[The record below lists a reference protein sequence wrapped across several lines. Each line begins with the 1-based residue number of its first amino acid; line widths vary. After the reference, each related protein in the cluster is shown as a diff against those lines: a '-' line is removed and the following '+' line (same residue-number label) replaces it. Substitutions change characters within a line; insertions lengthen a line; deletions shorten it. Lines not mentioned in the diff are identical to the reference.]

1 LIYLALL
8 ATCSPH
14 HAAGSTMA
22 SASAFIFAILGSQI
36 STGLAVNCPLKQDS
50 AACNS
55 YLPTGGCSCAEQGLA
70 NGVATATYTPG
81 SESACCKAATPVT
94 CMAKYT
100 ANQAFCGSGKRI
112 IYSKIAAAAGATSVE
127 NIANCCETTPTVT
140 CADVS
145 CTAARRRAG
154 SAHMKMKTGVAATAV
169 TTEGACETSCCE
181 LDSTLCINGASAGKT
196 CAADF
201 VMNAFLDATD
211 APTAAAAVT
220 FADDATY
227 KSNCCTAK
235 AVCGAAPTCAAYM
248 TAQTPAAPT
257 KKCAGAVCS
266 SADCCTLKPTSCI
279 GQDSKCGAGFT
290 LGADLGAAKS
300 FAAGDNDAA
309 IKTACCIA
317 TPTATTQTCQDRWA
331 AVTAGAAAAAK
342 KGTTSGAQGASLA
355 MFVVA
360 GFVSVCL

>member
-1 LIYLALL
+1 LIYPALL

-22 SASAFIFAILGSQI
+22 SASALIFVILGSQI
-36 STGLAVNCPLKQDS
+36 STGLAVMCPLMQDS
-50 AACNS
+50 AACYAYS
-55 YLPTGGCSCAEQGLA
+55 AGCSCAERGLA

-81 SESACCKAATPVT
+81 SEDACCTAATPVT
-94 CMAKYT
+94 CTAIYT
-100 ANQAFCGSGKRI
+100 ANPAFCGTGKRI
-112 IYSKIAAAAGATSVE
+112 MYSKATAAAGATSVD
-127 NIANCCETTPTVT
+127 NIANCCETIPTVT

-154 SAHMKMKTGVAATAV
+154 TAHMKMKTGVAATAV
-169 TTEGACETSCCE
+169 TTEAACETSCCE
-181 LDSTLCINGASAGKT
+181 LDSTLCVNGQSAGKT
-196 CAADF
+196 CATDF
-201 VMNAFLDATD
+201 VMNTFVDATG

-220 FADDATY
+220 FADDATF
-227 KSNCCTAK
+227 KTNCCTAK
-235 AVCGAAPTCAAYM
+235 AVCGAAPTCPAYM

-257 KKCAGAVCS
+257 KKCAGAVCGGG
-266 SADCCTLKPTSCI
+266 DCCVLKPTSCI
-279 GQDSKCGAGFT
+279 GQGSKCGAGFT
-290 LGADLGAAKS
+290 LEADAGAAKS
-300 FAAGDNDAA
+300 FTAGDTDAA

-317 TPTATTQTCQDRWA
+317 TPTATTKTCQDYWD

-360 GFVSVCL
+360 GLMSVCL

>member
-1 LIYLALL
+1 
-8 ATCSPH
+8 
-14 HAAGSTMA
+14 M
-22 SASAFIFAILGSQI
+22 
-36 STGLAVNCPLKQDS
+36 CPLMQDDMACS
-50 AACNS
+50 AYSA
-55 YLPTGGCSCAEQGLA
+55 GCSCAERGLA

-81 SESACCKAATPVT
+81 AEDACCTAATPVT

-100 ANQAFCGSGKRI
+100 ANPAFCGTGKRPMM
-112 IYSKIAAAAGATSVE
+112 STIAAAAGATSVD
-127 NIANCCETTPTVT
+127 NIANCCETIPTVT

-154 SAHMKMKTGVAATAV
+154 TANMKMKTGVAATAV
-169 TTEGACETSCCE
+169 TTDGACTTSCCE
-181 LDSTLCINGASAGKT
+181 LDTALCVNGASAGKT
-196 CAADF
+196 CAVDF
-201 VMNAFLDATD
+201 VMNAFVDATG

-227 KSNCCTAK
+227 KTNCCTAK
-235 AVCGAAPTCAAYM
+235 AVCGAAPTCPAYM

-266 SADCCTLKPTSCI
+266 GSDCCKLNPTSCMMQ
-279 GQDSKCGAGFT
+279 GSKCGTGFT
-290 LGADLGAAKS
+290 LGADSGAAKS
-300 FAAGDNDAA
+300 FATGDTDAA

-317 TPTATTQTCQDRWA
+317 TPTKTCQDYWD

-360 GFVSVCL
+360 GFASVCL